1 MIGTTSLTLIYLKN
15 GTPFSQANLSL
26 QVLPWLM
33 PSSHSFI
40 FDYRNV
46 SQVWETW
53 NTGLTGLSGRGVEV
67 EAEDIYF
74 RPELNDFAKGRVLKG
89 STIGIN
95 QTHGYETALKFSGG
109 WNSETTGVSY
119 ETSIGWGSY
128 PDVDVQ
134 NISKG
139 SGRPYVLNFH
149 PLMAID
155 SLQLGRNG
163 LGKIVVYSSGN
174 DGNKSNVSVTE
185 LHNFPGYLTIASISR
200 DTGEVTDFSTIGESL
215 SAVATGD
222 GGTSF
227 AAPFVSGTVAL
238 MLQANPG
245 LGFRDV
251 QDIVAYSSSYLATTT
266 PFAGFNLNAAR
277 TLNGAGLHFSHLAGF
292 GLINA
297 YNATRLATDW
307 LKAGYDPATAA
318 NWTQKLS
325 EDTATPSSYYIRSL
339 STSAGTDVSAFLTF
353 NKTIALGE
361 VVLSVNINDPN
372 YSSLDITL
380 IAPDRSS
387 YNFSRPTAANSVFT
401 SSINVLGNNNLSK
414 IFTQGTWQ
422 LDFSHA
428 GPTTPGATVTD
439 IQLSFK
445 DTNQNLIGTIKDAS
459 FKIYPVSGQANVET
473 QTSLIVTEDMDV
485 QAVVIEGFFDDNRF
499 DLLKLDLTS
508 PSGTVSQIL
517 TGDTWMGGTTDS
529 HLVRHMEFQMPTHRF
544 WGESSKGTWTLR
556 FSHAAPSGPN
566 LTVPLNATVK
576 DIKLLFL
583 GDEKSADQ
591 RYVYTDEMRTTYT
604 DVADAA
610 TKKQMLWLDDRD
622 NGNDSF
628 MGSALGTDVKLD
640 LGPHGWFSLDRFQVR
655 MTPGTR
661 IENAFGGDGND
672 VLQGLHDGKSM
683 LNGNA
688 GNDVLM
694 AYGNGSQLDGG
705 IADDWLWMGGN
716 SVGTGGQGGDNFIFF
731 KGQTALPDLAGINA
745 RITDFDPSLDHI
757 FSYETSGIFTQAQ
770 FDLSG
775 QLSGWAQVNDT
786 SFIQTLTQQ
795 QNMSAKPDLLA
806 VSMSGSSLT
815 LSFDQPLITTGNLSC
830 QLDGLALQSSSLS
843 GKSLTLNYTNT
854 GSGLHQ
860 LDFANAPVYSMLG
873 MQLGFTKLYLG
884 TVNGEQIDASAAT
897 ASVALFGNGGADTLL
912 GGSSSDLLVAPTAT
926 SATLRG
932 GSGADVFRIKNAGMN
947 GNITIDDFNITQGD
961 HLDLDELLS
970 GFAADSFIEDCV
982 QLTKSSND
990 ALLKF
995 DLSGDGVFNTSN
1007 ALSIQLSGIYT
1018 RQTVAEVTLRSLMYG
1033 LQADTVI

>member
-1 MIGTTSLTLIYLKN
+1 
-15 GTPFSQANLSL
+15 
-26 QVLPWLM
+26 
-33 PSSHSFI
+33 
-40 FDYRNV
+40 
-46 SQVWETW
+46 
-53 NTGLTGLSGRGVEV
+53 
-67 EAEDIYF
+67 
-74 RPELNDFAKGRVLKG
+74 
-89 STIGIN
+89 
-95 QTHGYETALKFSGG
+95 
-109 WNSETTGVSY
+109 
-119 ETSIGWGSY
+119 
-128 PDVDVQ
+128 
-134 NISKG
+134 
-139 SGRPYVLNFH
+139 
-149 PLMAID
+149 MAD
-155 SLQLGRNG
+155 RHRA
-163 LGKIVVYSSGN
+163 
-174 DGNKSNVSVTE
+174 D
-185 LHNFPGYLTIASISR
+185 TIASISR

-387 YNFSRPTAANSVFT
+387 YNFSRPTAANGVFT

-544 WGESSKGTWTLR
+544 WGESSKGTWTLS

-583 GDEKSADQ
+583 G
-591 RYVYTDEMRTTYT
+591 
-604 DVADAA
+604 
-610 TKKQMLWLDDRD
+610 
-622 NGNDSF
+622 
-628 MGSALGTDVKLD
+628 
-640 LGPHGWFSLDRFQVR
+640 H
-655 MTPGTR
+655 
-661 IENAFGGDGND
+661 
-672 VLQGLHDGKSM
+672 
-683 LNGNA
+683 
-688 GNDVLM
+688 
-694 AYGNGSQLDGG
+694 
-705 IADDWLWMGGN
+705 
-716 SVGTGGQGGDNFIFF
+716 
-731 KGQTALPDLAGINA
+731 
-745 RITDFDPSLDHI
+745 
-757 FSYETSGIFTQAQ
+757 
-770 FDLSG
+770 
-775 QLSGWAQVNDT
+775 
-786 SFIQTLTQQ
+786 
-795 QNMSAKPDLLA
+795 
-806 VSMSGSSLT
+806 
-815 LSFDQPLITTGNLSC
+815 
-830 QLDGLALQSSSLS
+830 
-843 GKSLTLNYTNT
+843 
-854 GSGLHQ
+854 
-860 LDFANAPVYSMLG
+860 
-873 MQLGFTKLYLG
+873 
-884 TVNGEQIDASAAT
+884 
-897 ASVALFGNGGADTLL
+897 
-912 GGSSSDLLVAPTAT
+912 
-926 SATLRG
+926 
-932 GSGADVFRIKNAGMN
+932 
-947 GNITIDDFNITQGD
+947 
-961 HLDLDELLS
+961 
-970 GFAADSFIEDCV
+970 
-982 QLTKSSND
+982 
-990 ALLKF
+990 
-995 DLSGDGVFNTSN
+995 
-1007 ALSIQLSGIYT
+1007 
-1018 RQTVAEVTLRSLMYG
+1018 
-1033 LQADTVI
+1033 